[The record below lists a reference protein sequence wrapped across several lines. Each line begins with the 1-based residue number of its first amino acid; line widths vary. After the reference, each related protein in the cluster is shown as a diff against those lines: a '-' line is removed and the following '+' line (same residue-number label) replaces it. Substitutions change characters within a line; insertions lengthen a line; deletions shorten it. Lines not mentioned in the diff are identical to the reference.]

1 MSDRQEAA
9 YRVLDQLQRTFCFFK
24 LSKWRFFDP
33 VQFVEACRSLHL
45 NFNVY
50 HQNDAA
56 EFSDQLLDRIET
68 VTKGKHTQR
77 DAWNNTFMSSFSDS
91 YRYSATIDDAWNNTF
106 MSHVFGGK
114 WLYQKIPKDCE
125 AYDHV
130 KETCGHWQSSR
141 QESFLKVELIIRGK
155 DKIEDS
161 LGELIQ
167 GELMDGDNKIQCDVC
182 TQKKAT
188 TRRTCFG
195 HLPNTMILHLKRF
208 DLDFQTFETVK
219 LNNRMAFPLRINMF
233 EYTKEGIEQLERK
246 KLVEAGGGGVEGEDD
261 DEMSMVPADA
271 WTTKQTI

>member
-9 YRVLDQLQRTFCFFK
+9 YRVMDQLQRTFCFLK
-24 LSKWRFFDP
+24 LSKRRFFDP
-33 VQFVEACRSLHL
+33 VQFVEACRSLNL

-56 EFSDQLLDRIET
+56 EFADQLLNRIET
-68 VTKGKHTQR
+68 GTKGKHTQR

-125 AYDHV
+125 AYEHV
-130 KETCGHWQSSR
+130 MKTCRHWQSSR

-167 GELMDGDNKIQCDVC
+167 GELMDGDNKI
-182 TQKKAT
+182 
-188 TRRTCFG
+188 
-195 HLPNTMILHLKRF
+195 
-208 DLDFQTFETVK
+208 
-219 LNNRMAFPLRINMF
+219 
-233 EYTKEGIEQLERK
+233 
-246 KLVEAGGGGVEGEDD
+246 
-261 DEMSMVPADA
+261 
-271 WTTKQTI
+271 

>member
-1 MSDRQEAA
+1 
-9 YRVLDQLQRTFCFFK
+9 
-24 LSKWRFFDP
+24 
-33 VQFVEACRSLHL
+33 
-45 NFNVY
+45 
-50 HQNDAA
+50 
-56 EFSDQLLDRIET
+56 
-68 VTKGKHTQR
+68 
-77 DAWNNTFMSSFSDS
+77 
-91 YRYSATIDDAWNNTF
+91 

-125 AYDHV
+125 AYEHV

-155 DKIEDS
+155 DKIENS

-167 GELMDGDNKIQCDVC
+167 EELMDVDNKIQCDVC

-188 TRRTCFG
+188 CLG

-233 EYTKEGIEQLERK
+233 EYTKEGIEQLEGIEYTK
-246 KLVEAGGGGVEGEDD
+246 KHGDLDKAVCASTPSTPQCEEYARRRIMIIRFRVLVIIDD
-261 DEMSMVPADA
+261 R
-271 WTTKQTI
+271 